1 MKLLCYARRDGDGG
15 DNFGAKYMEEFIPIV
30 EELFER
36 GETESSDKVQP
47 PQVVEVI
54 QQRYPNKLIL
64 PGDYEVRGLMAQL
77 ISKQSQKKNSQNTA
91 SNHVRSVQKYKLPD
105 NAVKWVIAYLYGKN
119 DITPTTVFTEM
130 EKLKSSASLADV
142 NFMEKPDIRKHIST
156 IKAKIKA
163 DANTV
168 L

>member
-15 DNFGAKYMEEFIPIV
+15 DNSGAKYMEEFIPIV

-77 ISKQSQKKNSQNTA
+77 ISKQSQKKNSQNFR
-91 SNHVRSVQKYKLPD
+91 N
-105 NAVKWVIAYLYGKN
+105 I
-119 DITPTTVFTEM
+119 
-130 EKLKSSASLADV
+130 
-142 NFMEKPDIRKHIST
+142 
-156 IKAKIKA
+156 
-163 DANTV
+163 
-168 L
+168 